1 MALSDL
7 EKQQKAVEEAQKK
20 AQAVVDKLHKAVR
33 SVFASEDG
41 YFVIKMLV
49 RASGMHKT
57 AESIS
62 PNDREKRRD
71 WQVVQDF
78 VKSYI
83 LGSLEQQQ
91 LSQLLGDVFTA
102 DKD

>member
-1 MALSDL
+1 MALSEL

-33 SVFASEDG
+33 SVFATEDG

-49 RASGMHKT
+49 RASGMHKSS
-57 AESIS
+57 ESLN
-62 PNDREKRRD
+62 PTDRERRRD
-71 WQVVQDF
+71 LQVVQDF

-83 LGSLEQQQ
+83 LAGLDQNQIG
-91 LSQLLGDVFTA
+91 QLLGDVFTP